1 MMEEVKIN
9 DLAPETEDVRNETP
23 IDAERSSIALEGGYT
38 SMHTISVGGSVLD
51 YEPIER
57 PESSL
62 G

>member
-1 MMEEVKIN
+1 VKIDGTPETEEVKSS
-9 DLAPETEDVRNETP
+9 TP

-57 PESSL
+57 PESSV